1 MNDIY
6 VVIDA
11 WHNTPEFWTDNKKEV
26 DEFIINWINKEYDDD
41 EKEKQFWLKFYE
53 DEGYIEDVWYVYCVS
68 RYDNTSSP

>member
-11 WHNTPEFWTDNKKEV
+11 WHNTPEFWTDEKEEV
-26 DEFIINWINKEYDDD
+26 DEFMINWINKEYDDD

-53 DEGYIEDVWYVYCVS
+53 DEGYIEDVWNVYCIYK
-68 RYDNTSSP
+68 YDNTSSP

>member
-26 DEFIINWINKEYDDD
+26 DEFMINWINKEYDDD

-53 DEGYIEDVWYVYCVS
+53 DEGYIEDVWNVYCVS
-68 RYDNTSSP
+68 KYDNTSSP